1 MRVFILSVFAVV
13 LLTMA
18 VHSQESLD
26 DFREAIKAGD
36 MEKVEM
42 LVKRHRTWVN
52 AEFDDK
58 PTTPVSMAIAHDN
71 PKLLEFLLKK
81 GAKADSP
88 NINYRPP
95 IFAAISTGDKKLV
108 RLLLDHG
115 AKVNGTDFAGQT
127 PAKYAEVLE
136 QDEIESLIRQYGGR

>member
-1 MRVFILSVFAVV
+1 MRVFILSVIAVV

-18 VHSQESLD
+18 VHAQESLD

-58 PTTPVSMAIAHDN
+58 PTTPVSMAIAQDN

-127 PAKYAEVLE
+127 PAKYAEALE